1 MRPLTLLA
9 ALLPAAA
16 LAVFPEDA
24 YKVDYHHALLGAPQR
39 QNSFFHRPQA
49 ASKASL
55 LYTLTDRR
63 QVGAVLPKDGSVVWR
78 HQLPA
83 AANASFLVVGDG
95 VNSVVSG
102 VDREIASWRAVDG
115 RLVWKRAEGLPGD
128 LVHLNTLDLDDGRK
142 DILGLFD
149 GETPVVQRI
158 DGRTGSPVW
167 QYTDSR
173 YDPRDGRLL
182 DANRDSAD
190 VPFRLSVSKTQIFC
204 VSLSKA
210 LLKANKIK
218 VTILDPKTGQKVDQY
233 QLSADGDIST
243 VQDIAHIDPKGAHPV
258 LVWADK
264 AIKTVKIHPLGTKVT
279 APFEIKSDWSDSIE
293 SFEVFSPNDL
303 SADPHFLV
311 QYQATEGHWA
321 DVFHVKPDKKSAT
334 IEKAYDVVRLAGR
347 GSVSVGVAD
356 GKVYFTRVAK
366 GAFLVLKG
374 AENDIADRSAFNDFG
389 MPFVDYP
396 EPIMAVG
403 EINARPDL
411 KKYSTRAAIFL
422 SSGDWVLVTNG
433 VASWARHE
441 QLMDIASV
449 AFAELPRKH
458 NLEQQLAIEGHSNVV
473 SAYIHRVN
481 RHIKDLSNLQI
492 AWDAI
497 IKKFVSAMLGSDADS
512 SAKIA
517 SFGFNKLVVAVT
529 KNGRIM
535 ALDAADGGKVVWS
548 NKIDLSADEVP
559 QITATDRGI
568 IRVKSKSH
576 HSVFDTATGK
586 FLRKGGPTSKE
597 AAAADIPYAVR
608 DNSLVG
614 STSDGKSEIPVWT
627 FTPPPGSAI
636 HSVSARPAANPVASI
651 GDVLGDRSV
660 LYKYLNPNIALVS
673 SVSANQLT
681 LHLLDTVSGNALW
694 TTTHADV
701 DAAAPIPL
709 LVSENFFSYSFTPSP
724 ASASRGPVLVHARL
738 HESPVPDDRGPLGAA
753 RNFSSLRGADTS
765 RALAPH
771 VRAQAFHVP
780 ARISTLGVSQTA
792 QGISARVLLAALP
805 DAGALVAVPLA
816 ALDPRRPVG
825 RDPAKAE
832 AEEGLARY
840 APNLELDAKWH
851 LSHAR
856 DVRGV
861 RELVAA
867 PSGMESTGLVLAF
880 GGDVFG
886 TRVAPSGAF
895 DVLGAGFN
903 RAQALLMVGA
913 LGVGVLVLG
922 PWVKRKQNNL
932 RWAIL

>member
-1 MRPLTLLA
+1 MT
-9 ALLPAAA
+9 
-16 LAVFPEDA
+16 
-24 YKVDYHHALLGAPQR
+24 
-39 QNSFFHRPQA
+39 
-49 ASKASL
+49 
-55 LYTLTDRR
+55 
-63 QVGAVLPKDGSVVWR
+63 
-78 HQLPA
+78 
-83 AANASFLVVGDG
+83 
-95 VNSVVSG
+95 
-102 VDREIASWRAVDG
+102 
-115 RLVWKRAEGLPGD
+115 
-128 LVHLNTLDLDDGRK
+128 
-142 DILGLFD
+142 
-149 GETPVVQRI
+149 
-158 DGRTGSPVW
+158 
-167 QYTDSR
+167 
-173 YDPRDGRLL
+173 
-182 DANRDSAD
+182 
-190 VPFRLSVSKTQIFC
+190 
-204 VSLSKA
+204 KA

-233 QLSADGDIST
+233 QLSADGDVST
-243 VQDIAHIDPKGAHPV
+243 VQDIAHVDSKGAHPV
-258 LVWADK
+258 LLWTDK
-264 AIKTVKIHPLGTKVT
+264 SMKTIKIHPLGTKVT
-279 APFEIKSDWSDSIE
+279 VPFEIKADWSDSIE

-303 SADPHFLV
+303 AADPHFLV

-321 DVFHVKPDKKSAT
+321 DVFHVKPDKKGAT
-334 IEKAYDVVRLAGR
+334 VEKAYDVVRLAGR
-347 GSVSVGVAD
+347 GSVSVGVSD

-374 AENDIADRSAFNDFG
+374 AENDIADRSAFNDYG
-389 MPFVDYP
+389 MSFVDYP
-396 EPIMAVG
+396 DPIMAVG

-411 KKYSTRAAIFL
+411 GKYSTRAAIFL

-441 QLMDIASV
+441 QLTDIASV

-458 NLEQQLAIEGHSNVV
+458 SLEQQLAIEGHSNVM

-492 AWDAI
+492 SFDSIA
-497 IKKFVSAMLGSDADS
+497 KKLVSAILGSDEGS
-512 SAKIA
+512 GAKIA

-548 NKIDLSADEVP
+548 NKVDISEDEVP

-576 HSVFDTATGK
+576 HSVFDTTSGK
-586 FLRKGGPTSKE
+586 FLRKGSDSKE
-597 AAAADIPYAVR
+597 PVSADITYAIK

-627 FTPPPGSAI
+627 FTPPAGSAI
-636 HSVSARPAANPVASI
+636 HGVSARPAANPVASI
-651 GDVLGDRSV
+651 GDVLGDRRV

-673 SVSANQLT
+673 SVSEAAQTLT
-681 LHLLDTVSGNALW
+681 LHLLDTVSGNTLW

-701 DAAAPIPL
+701 DPAAPIPL
-709 LVSENFFSYSFTPSP
+709 LVSENFLFYSFTPAP
-724 ASASRGPVLVHARL
+724 GSASRGPLLVHARL
-738 HESPVPDDRGPLGAA
+738 HESALADDRGPLGAA
-753 RNFSSLRGADTS
+753 RNFSALRGADTA

-780 ARISTLGVSQTA
+780 ARISELGVSQTA

-825 RDPAKAE
+825 RDASKLE
-832 AEEGLARY
+832 AEEGLAPY
-840 APNLELDAKWH
+840 APNLEFDAKWY
-851 LSHAR
+851 LTHAR
-856 DVRGV
+856 DVRG
-861 RELVAA
+861 LSGIVAA
-867 PSGMESTGLVLAF
+867 PSRMESTGLVLAY

-886 TRVAPSGAF
+886 TRVAPSGTF

-913 LGVGVLVLG
+913 LGVGVVFLG
-922 PWVKRKQNNL
+922 PWVRRKQNNL